1 MSFLTMLFNLI
12 IGPLKMLF
20 ELIFALINRFGS
32 PGISIVALSLCMN
45 LLVLPLYR
53 RADAIQ
59 DEEREAEARLAPGVE
74 HIRRTF
80 HGDQRFMTLQT
91 YYRQNHYSQT
101 HALKGALPLV
111 LEIPFFIA
119 AYQFLSG
126 LNLLK
131 NASFGPIQDLSA
143 PDGLLVIAGVAIN
156 VLPILMTV
164 INLIS
169 SEIYMHGAPLKS
181 KLQLYVMA
189 LVFLFFLY
197 SSPAGLTMYW
207 TLNNL
212 FSLVKNLIVRLFA
225 GRGKKHVWTRPAFLN
240 RKPSPGYFFLA
251 AAFLALLTGALIPS
265 AVISSSPS
273 EFLDAGAVLHP
284 FWYIVNSLLL
294 STGTFVVWFGIF
306 YMLGKDRMKKG
317 MEVIIWILAGVM
329 TVNYMAFHRD
339 FGILSSTLK
348 FETIPAFT
356 GKEKLFN
363 LAVLLVV
370 AAAFLLV
377 HIRWEQL
384 TRGVLLTAVIAVSAM
399 TVINGVQAMPEI
411 RTGMTALKS
420 GAEDRVHFNLS
431 KKGKNVVV
439 FMLDRAVSTYLPS
452 IFEEKP
458 ELADSFDGF
467 TWYPNTIAHGGFT
480 NFGTPGLFGG
490 YEYTPWKMNE
500 RTDKAIPEK
509 HNEAL
514 LVLPTLYSRAG
525 YDVTVIDPPYAGS
538 YAFYPDLSIY
548 DDLEHTRAYRA
559 VGEFGSSGSAEG
571 KQKLRMRN
579 FFSYA
584 LCETAPWA
592 LYGTLY
598 NVGYY
603 NETNVTMTLQ
613 VRDGMSRST
622 GSDADFNENYNVL
635 CNLSEMTEILDDE
648 TNTLLVMNNEI
659 PHRPQL
665 LQTPSY
671 EPQYF
676 VDNVEYDAAHTSR
689 FTDVAVPLEVTNDD
703 QMAHYHANMVAM
715 IKIADW
721 LDQLKADGV
730 YDNTRIIFV
739 SDHGANLELRKDAI
753 TADGEDLLR
762 FNALLLVK
770 DFEEHGALDSDDTFM
785 TNADVPTLATDGLF
799 EEPVNPFTGRVINGR
814 EDKKEDQMVTA
825 SFEWGTGVN
834 NGIRFIRSKWYRVD
848 HEALR
853 PEAWIDAGE
862 Y

>member
-1 MSFLTMLFNLI
+1 MLFNLV

-91 YYRQNHYSQT
+91 YYRQNHYSQA
-101 HALKGALPLV
+101 HALKGALPLA

-126 LNLLK
+126 LKLLK

-164 INLIS
+164 INLVS

-189 LVFLFFLY
+189 LVFLVFLY

-212 FSLVKNLIVRLFA
+212 FSLVKNIIVRLFQ
-225 GRGKKHVWTRPAFLN
+225 GRVKKHAWKCPAFLE
-240 RKPSPGYFFLA
+240 RKPSPGFFFLA

-273 EFLDAGAVLHP
+273 EFLDYGAVLHP

-294 STGTFVVWFGIF
+294 STGTFVVWLGIF
-306 YMLGKDRMKKG
+306 YMLGRDRMKKG
-317 MEVIIWILAGVM
+317 MEIILWILAGVM
-329 TVNYMAFHRD
+329 IVNYMAFHKD

-348 FETIPAFT
+348 FETLPMFT
-356 GKEKLFN
+356 GKEKLIN
-363 LAVLLVV
+363 LGVLLLVSVV
-370 AAAFLLV
+370 LFVV
-377 HIRWEQL
+377 HARWEQL
-384 TRGVLLTAVIAVSAM
+384 SKGVLLTAVIAVSAM
-399 TVINGVQAMPEI
+399 TVINGVQAVPEI
-411 RTGMTALKS
+411 RTGINALKS
-420 GAEDRVHFNLS
+420 GAGDTVHFSMS

-439 FMLDRAVSTYLPS
+439 FMLDRAVSPYVPS
-452 IFEEKP
+452 ILAEKP
-458 ELADSFDGF
+458 ELAASFDGF
-467 TWYPNTIAHGGFT
+467 TWYPNTIAHGSFT

-509 HNEAL
+509 HDEAL
-514 LVLPTLYSRAG
+514 LVMPTLYSRAG

-548 DDLEHTRAYRA
+548 DGLEHTRAYRA

-571 KQKLRMRN
+571 KQHLRMRN

-592 LYGTLY
+592 IYGTLY

-613 VRDGMSRST
+613 VREGISKST

-635 CNLSEMTEILDDE
+635 CNLTEMTEILDSDA
-648 TNTLLVMNNEI
+648 NTLLVMNNEL
-659 PHRPQL
+659 PHHPQL
-665 LQTPSY
+665 LQTPDY
-671 EPQYF
+671 VPQYF

-689 FTDVAVPLEVTNDD
+689 FTDVPVPLEVTNDE
-703 QMAHYHANMVAM
+703 QMAHYHVNLVAFM
-715 IKIADW
+715 KIADW
-721 LDQLKADGV
+721 LDALKANGV

-739 SDHGANLELRKDAI
+739 SDHGAELGLRKDAF
-753 TADGEDLLR
+753 TEDGVDILR

-770 DFEEHGALDSDDTFM
+770 DFGSHGQLKSDDTFM

-799 EEPVNPFTGRVINGR
+799 EQPVNPFTGRVINGR

-825 SFEWGTGVN
+825 SYEWGTGTN
-834 NGIRFIRSKWYRVD
+834 NGIRFIRSDWYQVD
-848 HEALR
+848 QDALN
-853 PEAWIDAGE
+853 PAAWTYAGE

>member
-1 MSFLTMLFNLI
+1 MSVCN
-12 IGPLKMLF
+12 P
-20 ELIFALINRFGS
+20 
-32 PGISIVALSLCMN
+32 V
-45 LLVLPLYR
+45 Y
-53 RADAIQ
+53 
-59 DEEREAEARLAPGVE
+59 
-74 HIRRTF
+74 
-80 HGDQRFMTLQT
+80 
-91 YYRQNHYSQT
+91 
-101 HALKGALPLV
+101 
-111 LEIPFFIA
+111 
-119 AYQFLSG
+119 
-126 LNLLK
+126 
-131 NASFGPIQDLSA
+131 
-143 PDGLLVIAGVAIN
+143 
-156 VLPILMTV
+156 
-164 INLIS
+164 
-169 SEIYMHGAPLKS
+169 
-181 KLQLYVMA
+181 
-189 LVFLFFLY
+189 
-197 SSPAGLTMYW
+197 
-207 TLNNL
+207 
-212 FSLVKNLIVRLFA
+212 
-225 GRGKKHVWTRPAFLN
+225 
-240 RKPSPGYFFLA
+240 
-251 AAFLALLTGALIPS
+251 
-265 AVISSSPS
+265 
-273 EFLDAGAVLHP
+273 
-284 FWYIVNSLLL
+284 
-294 STGTFVVWFGIF
+294 
-306 YMLGKDRMKKG
+306 
-317 MEVIIWILAGVM
+317 
-329 TVNYMAFHRD
+329 
-339 FGILSSTLK
+339 
-348 FETIPAFT
+348 
-356 GKEKLFN
+356 
-363 LAVLLVV
+363 
-370 AAAFLLV
+370 
-377 HIRWEQL
+377 
-384 TRGVLLTAVIAVSAM
+384 
-399 TVINGVQAMPEI
+399 
-411 RTGMTALKS
+411 
-420 GAEDRVHFNLS
+420 
-431 KKGKNVVV
+431 
-439 FMLDRAVSTYLPS
+439 
-452 IFEEKP
+452 
-458 ELADSFDGF
+458 
-467 TWYPNTIAHGGFT
+467 
-480 NFGTPGLFGG
+480 
-490 YEYTPWKMNE
+490 
-500 RTDKAIPEK
+500 
-509 HNEAL
+509 
-514 LVLPTLYSRAG
+514 AG
-525 YDVTVIDPPYAGS
+525 YRWI
-538 YAFYPDLSIY
+538 PDLSIY

>member
-1 MSFLTMLFNLI
+1 MLFNLI

-356 GKEKLFN
+356 GTEKLIN

-370 AAAFLLV
+370 AAVFLLV

-490 YEYTPWKMNE
+490 SEYTPWKMND
-500 RTDKAIPEK
+500 RTYEGIPEK
-509 HNEAL
+509 HNGTV
-514 LVLPTLYSRAG
+514 LVLPT
-525 YDVTVIDPPYAGS
+525 I
-538 YAFYPDLSIY
+538 
-548 DDLEHTRAYRA
+548 
-559 VGEFGSSGSAEG
+559 
-571 KQKLRMRN
+571 
-579 FFSYA
+579 
-584 LCETAPWA
+584 
-592 LYGTLY
+592 
-598 NVGYY
+598 
-603 NETNVTMTLQ
+603 
-613 VRDGMSRST
+613 
-622 GSDADFNENYNVL
+622 
-635 CNLSEMTEILDDE
+635 
-648 TNTLLVMNNEI
+648 
-659 PHRPQL
+659 
-665 LQTPSY
+665 
-671 EPQYF
+671 
-676 VDNVEYDAAHTSR
+676 
-689 FTDVAVPLEVTNDD
+689 
-703 QMAHYHANMVAM
+703 
-715 IKIADW
+715 
-721 LDQLKADGV
+721 
-730 YDNTRIIFV
+730 
-739 SDHGANLELRKDAI
+739 
-753 TADGEDLLR
+753 
-762 FNALLLVK
+762 
-770 DFEEHGALDSDDTFM
+770 
-785 TNADVPTLATDGLF
+785 
-799 EEPVNPFTGRVINGR
+799 
-814 EDKKEDQMVTA
+814 
-825 SFEWGTGVN
+825 
-834 NGIRFIRSKWYRVD
+834 
-848 HEALR
+848 
-853 PEAWIDAGE
+853 
-862 Y
+862 